1 MKSRAS
7 VPAIWIRRWLDVK
20 CVIVSLIC
28 RAMPIILSDRELE
41 HYREQG
47 YVLPKWRLP
56 DELLKNLQQGVDGVL
71 ATYTDMAQEDIAN
84 PHLIPAIAGLQE
96 NPFMAA
102 ARHPQILDMVEQIL
116 GPDIVLWITRI
127 LCKPAAMGREVPWH
141 QDGEYWPMR
150 PLQTCSVWIA
160 IDPVSVANGCMRFIP
175 GSHKREEMYRHHVT
189 DRKDLVLS
197 LELDQDQ
204 FDEADAVNVEL
215 EPGCMSLHHVKLIH
229 GSAAN
234 TSGQRRA
241 ALIMRY
247 MPATSFYNREL
258 VDRTRVLSSFN
269 IAHQPLVLVRGED
282 KSGKNDFMHGHQQWR
297 ERYSV

>member
-1 MKSRAS
+1 
-7 VPAIWIRRWLDVK
+7 
-20 CVIVSLIC
+20 
-28 RAMPIILSDRELE
+28 MPNILSAAELE
-41 HYREQG
+41 HYREEG
-47 YVLPKWRLP
+47 YVLPRARLP
-56 DELLKNLQQGVDGVL
+56 GDLLQRLQQGVDSVL

-84 PHLIPAIAGLQE
+84 PHMIPSVAGLDE

-127 LCKPAAMGREVPWH
+127 LCKPPAKGREVPWH

-150 PLQTCSVWIA
+150 PLETCSVWIA
-160 IDPVSVANGCMRFIP
+160 VDPVSVSNGCMRFIP
-175 GSHKREEMYRHHVT
+175 GSHKREGLYRHHVT

-204 FDEADAVNVEL
+204 FNEADAVNVEL
-215 EPGCMSLHHVKLIH
+215 QPGCMSLHHVKLIH

-247 MPATSFYNREL
+247 MPASSYYNRDL
-258 VDRTRVLSSFN
+258 VDRTRVLSPFN
-269 IAHQPLVLVRGED
+269 IAHQPLWLVRGED
-282 KSGKNDFMHGHQQWR
+282 KSGKNDFSHGHQQWR
-297 ERYSV
+297 ERYRIPNRIA